1 MTNKS
6 QEEALNILRRN
17 FVKAVEVLVSLL
29 KSENEEIR
37 LQAAIAIIER
47 VLGKP
52 VQHIRFEKDQN
63 ST

>member
-17 FVKAVEVLVSLL
+17 FVKAAEVLVSLL

>member
-6 QEEALNILRRN
+6 QEEAINILRRN
-17 FVKAVEVLVSLL
+17 FVKATEVLVSLL

-52 VQHIRFEKDQN
+52 VQPIRFEKDEN